1 MNYGLSP
8 TLERA
13 YSFWNDEVG
22 DWWLCD
28 SELRSLF
35 IIPPETLRIRLF
47 ASTRARRDT
56 YKVKGT
62 ALLWVDGTSYRAF
75 ETLRRWIREQGKQGR
90 SNVGI
95 EILE

>member
-8 TLERA
+8 TLERG
-13 YSFWNDEVG
+13 YSFWCDEFG

-47 ASTRARRDT
+47 ASAKARRDT
-56 YKVKGT
+56 YKVKGIT
-62 ALLWVDGTSYRAF
+62 LLWVDGTSYRTF
-75 ETLRRWIREQGKQGR
+75 ETLRWWIKEQRKQGR

-95 EILE
+95 EILK